1 MTHRIQVPPPG
12 YTLGRDWTQGVT
24 KYYALY
30 RTEPAPIPGER
41 LMYIAAVQVITDDK
55 PSPVLEIAMAR
66 SWDAEGAIAAARS
79 VLSGYLGLMSATD
92 G

>member
-1 MTHRIQVPPPG
+1 MTHPIQVPPPG
-12 YTLGRDWTQGVT
+12 YTLGREWTQGLT

-30 RTEPAPIPGER
+30 RTEPAPIPAGR
-41 LMYIAAVQVITDDK
+41 LMYIAAVQVITDGK
-55 PSPVLEIAMAR
+55 PSQVLEIAIER

-79 VLSGYLGLMSATD
+79 VLSGYLGLMRATD